1 MELIGAR
8 RNGREGHYGA
18 VTATVYFR
26 GMTSSRVF
34 IPILLIAGVTALT
47 GCSVASPGA
56 GSNPTSGAS
65 ASASTSAGAG
75 SETDA
80 PSGPFPCNQ
89 FSLSYIKKISG
100 YGVTVAQPISAVG
113 NAAKKSCEYSDGRG
127 HSIGIEAAPGEGAAA
142 LQIFSEIENTGG
154 PVTGIGDS
162 AWGNESELAVVFG
175 TDYVNVTDDSD
186 VDDDSATL
194 ANIGLDTLK
203 QMVLKVHAAMGNN

>member
-1 MELIGAR
+1 
-8 RNGREGHYGA
+8 
-18 VTATVYFR
+18 
-26 GMTSSRVF
+26 MTSSRVL
-34 IPILLIAGVTALT
+34 IPILLFAGVTALT
-47 GCSVASPGA
+47 GCSVASPGTGSGPSGGASA
-56 GSNPTSGAS
+56 GSSTS
-65 ASASTSAGAG
+65 ASASGGTGSAA
-75 SETDA
+75 DA

-100 YGVTVAQPISAVG
+100 YNIIAAKPISAVG
-113 NAAKKSCEYSDGRG
+113 NDAKKSCEYSDGAS
-127 HSIGIEAAPGEGAAA
+127 HSIGIETAPGEGAAA

-203 QMVLKVHAAMGNN
+203 QMVLKVHAAMGKN